1 MGWRRRGPGRDVW
14 KGSLPE
20 EASPGVPEPNPD
32 PGPPRFQRSSSFA
45 WADGFQEVQEV
56 PGLGG
61 SVLTL
66 SRLPGDSLHRALCTR
81 ELAFTAR
88 LRTCTRLCVSKR
100 VLGRACLPVCVRLHR
115 RVRLSYVT
123 RPSRAGADSRA
134 RGLSG
139 PSVHAHR
146 GCVSCPRSRGT
157 DSMSFCRKFI

>member
-32 PGPPRFQRSSSFA
+32 PGPPRVQQSSSFA
-45 WADGFQEVQEV
+45 WADGLQEAEAV

-61 SVLTL
+61 SVLTM
-66 SRLPGDSLHRALCTR
+66 SRLPGSPCTAHCAPVSSHLLCAY
-81 ELAFTAR
+81 E
-88 LRTCTRLCVSKR
+88 
-100 VLGRACLPVCVRLHR
+100 RACVCVCPSVCSG
-115 RVRLSYVT
+115 VRACPCVCACTGVCLSYVT